1 MLRGPDN
8 TYYIGDG
15 STYTYGVVSGL
26 GDDSTVDPAK
36 TISNAN
42 QVQVFVNGVQK
53 LQSTDYTVD
62 TGSQNIVVLR
72 LWFFN
77 I

>member
-8 TYYIGDG
+8 TYYVGDG

-26 GDDSTVDPAK
+26 EDDDSTVDPAK
-36 TISNAN
+36 TITGPLH
-42 QVQVFVNGVQK
+42 QCTGVS
-53 LQSTDYTVD
+53 LTVSRKD
-62 TGSQNIVVLR
+62 LKHTLHGRCGKSI
-72 LWFFN
+72 